1 VLVTFWEMALLLRID
16 LIEARQ
22 RERQYARYG
31 LLLFYQK
38 FYGTT
43 LYFFTYLFNRRYEGH
58 SRAAVW
64 TFVGGINGIWLVL
77 PALGLYACVRL
88 LLEGSFDVFWR

>member
-1 VLVTFWEMALLLRID
+1 
-16 LIEARQ
+16 
-22 RERQYARYG
+22 
-31 LLLFYQK
+31 LLFYQK

-64 TFVGGINGIWLVL
+64 TFVGGIDGIWLVL